1 MYIYVYVSTYHSMAN
16 KHHSHPRIS
25 RTSFTIPGL
34 LCSHLQIKGSEPS
47 RRKWAARLGA
57 VDWFINGI
65 LTKSDDQTRHRWGL
79 PEDGIHHLLRPKCG
93 TEHFGTCSTVVWQ
106 RDTLSGIES
115 KSLARNR
122 GAHVSKHIYQLHLH
136 LHLPFECQI
145 ISVYTNLSMNLY
157 THTISME
164 PALSLIHYL
173 DRFRASSKPGSQQ
186 NREFDKTFTQRDI
199 FGWRQPI
206 CSPVSG
212 HVAPEAGSAAAW
224 CRTPRPSCSGG
235 EIKRLNR
242 S

>member
-1 MYIYVYVSTYHSMAN
+1 MWVCVCMYVYSCIFMYIYVYISTYHSMAN

-93 TEHFGTCSTVVWQ
+93 TEHFGTCPTVVWQ

-115 KSLARNR
+115 KSLARKTWCTCKQTYIPITF
-122 GAHVSKHIYQLHLH
+122 AFAFTIWMSDHFSTYKPKYESI
-136 LHLPFECQI
+136 
-145 ISVYTNLSMNLY
+145 Y
-157 THTISME
+157 THHFYGTRT
-164 PALSLIHYL
+164 LSHSLSGPL
-173 DRFRASSKPGSQQ
+173 SSQQ
-186 NREFDKTFTQRDI
+186 QTRE
-199 FGWRQPI
+199 
-206 CSPVSG
+206 
-212 HVAPEAGSAAAW
+212 SA
-224 CRTPRPSCSGG
+224 
-235 EIKRLNR
+235 K
-242 S
+242 

>member
-1 MYIYVYVSTYHSMAN
+1 MCKYPH
-16 KHHSHPRIS
+16 
-25 RTSFTIPGL
+25 TIQWPINTIL
-34 LCSHLQIKGSEPS
+34 ILESLEPPSPS
-47 RRKWAARLGA
+47 RGCSVHTSRSKAVSLPGVNELRALERLTGSSTASWQNQMIRQGTGGVFPKMAYTICCVLSA
-57 VDWFINGI
+57 VLSTLEHVPLWYDKGTHCLALKANHW
-65 LTKSDDQTRHRWGL
+65 
-79 PEDGIHHLLRPKCG
+79 PEK
-93 TEHFGTCSTVVWQ
+93 
-106 RDTLSGIES
+106 
-115 KSLARNR
+115 R

-145 ISVYTNLSMNLY
+145 ISVHTNLSMNLY

-235 EIKRLNR
+235 EIKRLNQW
-242 S
+242 